1 MSKGILLFALNTELR
16 YTDLA
21 EISAKRIKKHLDLPV
36 TIVVNDLYEDTYG
49 LFDKV
54 LRINDTQIQHRVIND
69 GADSSTKIKWLN
81 FTRCNAYDLS
91 PYDETLVLDV
101 DYLISSSHLSI
112 CFELDKDFLIFKDSV
127 DLSNLRNLIE
137 FKTINP
143 FSIKFYWATVFYFK
157 KTRLNQILF
166 SLINYVKDNWSYY
179 CNLYYIKELK
189 FRNDFAFSIAIHL
202 LFNSVAS
209 EKFNY
214 IPGKKFFT
222 IDKDYLI
229 KLNETKMEF
238 LISNEVNN
246 SLQPTAVSNLDVHVM
261 NKYSIMRVCYE

>member
-21 EISAKRIKKHLDLPV
+21 EISARRIKKHLDLPV
-36 TIVVNDLYEDTYG
+36 TIVVNDLYEDTHS

-54 LRINDTQIQHRVIND
+54 VRINDTQIQHRVIND
-69 GADSSTKIKWLN
+69 GANSSSKIKWLN
-81 FTRCNAYDLS
+81 FTRCDAYKLS

-101 DYLISSSHLSI
+101 DYLINSSHLNV

-127 DLSNLRNLIE
+127 DLSNLRNLTE

-157 KTRLNQILF
+157 KTRLNHLF
-166 SLINYVKDNWSYY
+166 FEFIKYIKDNWSYY
-179 CNLYYIKELK
+179 CNLYNIKEPK

-202 LFNSVAS
+202 MFNDTVT
-209 EKFNY
+209 EKFGY

-229 KLNETKMEF
+229 SINENKMEL
-238 LISNEVNN
+238 LISNEVNTD
-246 SLQPTAVSNLDVHVM
+246 LQPTAVSSIDVHVM
-261 NKYSIMRVCYE
+261 NKYSIMRTCNE